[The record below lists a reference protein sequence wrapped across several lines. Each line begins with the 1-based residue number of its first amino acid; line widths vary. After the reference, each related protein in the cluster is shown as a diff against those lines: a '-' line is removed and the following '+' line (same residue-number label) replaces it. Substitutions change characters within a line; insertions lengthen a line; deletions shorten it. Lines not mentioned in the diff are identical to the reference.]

1 MNHKKLVLLF
11 LPFFLATSCK
21 EEFDPNSEFV
31 PFDIIYGSING
42 DAETNEILVFSGFDA
57 SQFDSKGI
65 VNSEE
70 SIYHEDSVTL
80 ELVEFDDKNNEIS
93 SIFLKKVSNDNL
105 ESPTF
110 NFTTNG
116 YYQFNTSDF
125 DIKGDRNYQLKFKNY
140 KTEKVTYSNIRTI
153 DDFYFKKPR
162 IENIEINFVRDKKFL
177 DYFIEIESLTNSK
190 FISNAHVNF
199 HIEERTTIQ
208 NGNHLIKKYDLQFPI
223 VNHQVR
229 DKTKLPAREKYKLD
243 ASSMFRFLLAN
254 LPPIMEKRWRKLVN
268 INFEVGIYSNDLKEY
283 LDAENSFSSL
293 SQTKPFYTN
302 IYDLNTKEPQ
312 RGVFYSY
319 KKENISFGLKDSTYQ
334 FLDTSSVYHVL
345 GF

>member
-1 MNHKKLVLLF
+1 MNHKKIVLLF

-42 DAETNEILVFSGFDA
+42 DVETNKILVFSAFDA
-57 SQFDSKGI
+57 SQFDSRGI

-70 SIYHEDSVTL
+70 SIYHEDSVSL
-80 ELVEFDDKNNEIS
+80 ELIEFDEENNERN
-93 SIFLKKVSNDNL
+93 SIFLEKVSDDNL
-105 ESPTF
+105 ESPIF
-110 NFTTNG
+110 NFTTNS

-125 DIKGDRNYQLKFKNY
+125 GIKEDHNYQLKFKNY

-153 DDFYFKKPR
+153 DDFYFKKPK

-177 DYFIEIESLTNSK
+177 DYFIEIESFSNSE
-190 FISNAHVNF
+190 FISNASVNF

-208 NGNHLIKKYDLQFPI
+208 YGNHLIKKYDLQFPI
-223 VNHQVR
+223 VNHQIR
-229 DKTKLPAREKYKLD
+229 NKTKLPAQEKYKVD
-243 ASSMFRFLLAN
+243 ASSMFRFLIQS

-268 INFEVGIYSNDLKEY
+268 INFEVGVYSNDLKEY
-283 LDAENSFSSL
+283 LDAENNFSSL

-319 KKENISFGLKDSTYQ
+319 KKENIPFRLQDTTYN
-334 FLDTSSVYHVL
+334 FLDTSSVYKVL